1 MGNKAFIVGFV
12 VLLLLLAVLVLAGG
26 GVGLWRGAEVSGSSA
41 APVAL
46 SPDMGVDAVFGA
58 QEGVLSNGMPVVV
71 IPNHRAPVVTH
82 MVWYRVGATDEAT
95 GKTGL
100 AHFLEHLMFKGSENV
115 PSGEFS
121 RRVRALGGNDNA
133 FTAQDFTAYFQ
144 TVAVQHLET
153 VMTME
158 ADRMRGILLPADEF
172 ESERAVVLE
181 ERRQTT
187 ENDPRS
193 HFFEQL
199 RHALFPGHPYGA
211 PVIGWEA
218 DIRALTPDDAR
229 DWHARWYAPNNAI
242 LVISGD
248 ITLEAVLP
256 LAERIYGTIPP
267 RTVPDRP
274 ALPPVGVFPGRMLLS
289 LEDQRLRQG
298 QYIRLYRVPGMVEDR
313 DAALA
318 LDVAQEMLAGNASTR
333 FYQSMVVARKLAT
346 HAVMASYTDVR
357 GTGTFYIGLTP
368 ADGVSFDDLDAALE
382 AELNAIADA
391 PVDADALAAAKTR
404 LIDGVIFA
412 TDSLSGPAHIFG
424 RALVSGLS
432 VADVETWP
440 RRVAAINGDQVRAAL
455 RRYVLDNRAY
465 VTGHIHAAGG
475 VRGGGE

>member
-1 MGNKAFIVGFV
+1 MGNKAIIAVFV
-12 VLLLLLAVLVLAGG
+12 VVAVLLVAGLLAAGSWRG
-26 GVGLWRGAEVSGSSA
+26 GVSEDPARAEGLAAQFDVGS
-41 APVAL
+41 
-46 SPDMGVDAVFGA
+46 DAVFGA
-58 QEGVLSNGMPVVV
+58 EAGVLSNGMPVVV

-82 MVWYRVGATDEAT
+82 MVWYRVGATDEAY
-95 GKTGL
+95 GRTGL
-100 AHFLEHLMFKGSENV
+100 AHFLEHLMFKGSETV

-153 VMTME
+153 VMMME

-193 HFFEQL
+193 HFFEQM

-211 PVIGWEA
+211 PIIGWEA
-218 DIRALTPDDAR
+218 DIRALTIDDAR
-229 DWHARWYAPNNAI
+229 DWHGRWYVPNNAI
-242 LVISGD
+242 LVISGAT
-248 ITLEAVLP
+248 TLAEVLP
-256 LAERIYGTIPP
+256 LAERIYGAIPA
-267 RTVPDRP
+267 RAVPDRT
-274 ALPPVGVFPGRMLLS
+274 LPPVGVFPGRMLLT
-289 LEDQRLRQG
+289 LDDPRLRQA

-333 FYQSMVVARKLAT
+333 FYQSMVVDRKVAT
-346 HAVMASYTDVR
+346 HAAMASYTDVR

-368 ADGVSFDDLDAALE
+368 ADGVSFDELDAALE
-382 AELNAIADA
+382 AELKAIAEA
-391 PVDADALAAAKTR
+391 PVDMAALDAAKTR
-404 LIDGVIFA
+404 LIDGVVFS

-440 RRVAAINGDQVRAAL
+440 RRVAAIDGDRVRDAL

-465 VTGHIHAAGG
+465 VTGHIHAASG
-475 VRGGGE
+475 VSEGGE